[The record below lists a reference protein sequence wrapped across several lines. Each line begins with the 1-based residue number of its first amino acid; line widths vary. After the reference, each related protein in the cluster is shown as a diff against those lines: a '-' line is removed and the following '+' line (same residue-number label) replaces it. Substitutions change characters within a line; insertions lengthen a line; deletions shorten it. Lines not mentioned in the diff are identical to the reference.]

1 MGKITK
7 KLIKIKDQDHT
18 IVKIKIEIRGKIIF
32 NDLRSM
38 TRSRSRSFL
47 EKASDFLKQ
56 LGTWRLII
64 IMGYTGLMGISFVN

>member
-38 TRSRSRSFL
+38 TRSRSFL
-47 EKASDFLKQ
+47 EKASDFLKK